1 MANDR
6 ALGGAIF
13 GGSIIGIIIYAGLLY
28 WWPLIILQV
37 TAFLAVVVLLG
48 ILAWIGWTM
57 ATTPPPEPITD
68 LSSGGEMSSTGSS
81 GQETTGDKPRSAAKK

>member
-28 WWPLIILQV
+28 WWPLIILQI

-68 LSSGGEMSSTGSS
+68 LSSGSEMSPTGSS
-81 GQETTGDKPRSAAKK
+81 SPESTGDKPGSSTKK

>member
-6 ALGGAIF
+6 ALGGAIL
-13 GGSIIGIIIYAGLLY
+13 GGSVLGIIIYAVLLY
-28 WWPLIILQV
+28 YYPIIILEI
-37 TAFLAVVVLLG
+37 TAFVGVLVLLG

-68 LSSGGEMSSTGSS
+68 VS
-81 GQETTGDKPRSAAKK
+81 PPPSASASAEKTAEPPKQ